1 METMT
6 VVHKICIPAGTPPIP
21 LPTGLDDLLGGSNS
35 TLLSREKALS
45 KAFGGGGETCLP
57 SDEVILAWCLECI
70 RVRRG
75 MGEILEPE
83 ALRYWVRYTYNSH
96 TPEFKAVGER
106 ISALLEG

>member
-21 LPTGLDDLLGGSNS
+21 LPTGLNPTILG
-35 TLLSREKALS
+35 REEALS